1 MKKIHIF
8 TLIIIIISFLAGIYL
23 YDFMP
28 EKIASHWNAK
38 GQVDEYMSKFWGLFL
53 MPIVCIG
60 VFFLLLIIPKIDP
73 LKKNVDKFRKYFDSF
88 IFLIVLFLVYIYALT
103 IIWNLNIEF
112 DMNKSILPAIGL
124 LFFYSGVLI
133 GHAKRNWFIGIR
145 TPWTLSSDI
154 AWDKTHKLG
163 GVLFKI
169 AGILAFVGLIFPNIA
184 ILIIMIPVILFTV
197 FLFIYS
203 YVVYKK
209 TII

>member
-28 EKIASHWNAK
+28 DKMASHWNAK
-38 GQVDEYMSKFWGLFL
+38 GQVDEYTSRFWGLFL

-184 ILIIMIPVILFTV
+184 ILIIMIPVILFTI

>member
-184 ILIIMIPVILFTV
+184 ILIIMIPVILFTI